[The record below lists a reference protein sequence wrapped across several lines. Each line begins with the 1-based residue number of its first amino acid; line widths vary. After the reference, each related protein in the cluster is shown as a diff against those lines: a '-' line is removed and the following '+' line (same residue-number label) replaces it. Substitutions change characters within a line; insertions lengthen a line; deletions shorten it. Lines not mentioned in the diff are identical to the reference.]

1 MNILLPKSCVEGHR
15 DVLKTDHSLVVIGAN
30 GAGKSKFGMAIAANH
45 KEESI
50 VLSALHSLYYIQAKE
65 EDENELI
72 KSNFDEMIAQLLEE
86 EYVAALR
93 MKEQFQLGVKL
104 TPQRTKLDNL
114 QSIWQRILPHS
125 RIVVRGSKLEVMQFR
140 DEDHSKEYNPSYQP
154 SKMSEG
160 EKIVFYF
167 ICSLLFAK
175 KNALVIIDEPE
186 MHLHRSVMNGVWDT
200 LEEERPDCTFV
211 YLTNDIS
218 FAASRRSSK
227 GIWIRSFNGSCLSWD
242 YEIMNPTD
250 SLDQEIY
257 MEILGSRK
265 PILFIEGN
273 ESSSIDIRLYP
284 HIFPE
289 YMVKP
294 LGGCTK
300 VIEST
305 KSMSD
310 LKGVHFL
317 QTKGIV
323 DRDRRTD
330 DEVIYL
336 RHHNVYVPNVAEI
349 ENFFLLPQAIK
360 LVAERR
366 GVDGEWAVK
375 QVTENVINLFSNEI
389 PEQAMLHVR
398 HRIKRELELSMD
410 IRTNNIDEYESH
422 IQTFNKSVH
431 PNKLYNRFVSEFT
444 SMVENR
450 SYFDILKVYNQKAT
464 LLNSHLFDICKVEGL
479 NEFLS
484 FVVSILKEKSQDA
497 QLLRNTFKRTLGIIE
512 IDN

>member
-1 MNILLPKSCVEGHR
+1 MNILLPKNCAEGHR

-50 VLSALHSLYYIQAKE
+50 VLSALHSLYYIRAKE
-65 EDENELI
+65 EEENELI
-72 KSNFDEMIAQLLEE
+72 KSNFDEMITQLLEE
-86 EYVAALR
+86 EYIAALGL
-93 MKEQFQLGVKL
+93 KEQFQLGVEL
-104 TPQRTKLDNL
+104 SPAQTRLDKL

-125 RIVVRGSKLEVMQFR
+125 RIAVRGSKLEVMQFS
-140 DEDHSKEYNPSYQP
+140 EKDHTKQYNISYQP

-175 KNALVIIDEPE
+175 NNALVIIDEPE
-186 MHLHRSVMNGVWDT
+186 MHLHRSIMNSVWNT

-211 YLTNDIS
+211 YLTNDLS

-227 GIWIRSFNGSCLSWD
+227 AIWIRSFNGSCLSWD
-242 YEIMNPTD
+242 YDIMNPTD
-250 SLDQEIY
+250 SFDQEIY

-305 KSMSD
+305 KAMSD

-336 RHHNVYVPNVAEI
+336 RHRNVYVPNVAEI
-349 ENFFLLPQAIK
+349 ENFFLLPQSIR

-366 GVDGEWAVK
+366 GVDGEWAVS
-375 QVTENVINLFSNEI
+375 QVTENVITLFSNEI

-410 IRTNNIDEYESH
+410 IRTNSIDQYENH
-422 IQTFNKSVH
+422 IRTFNRNVH
-431 PNKLYNRFVSEFT
+431 PDKLYKRLVSDFT
-444 SMVENR
+444 AMVENNLY
-450 SYFDILKVYNQKAT
+450 SDILKVYNQKAT
-464 LLNSHLFDICKVEGL
+464 LLNSQLFDICKVEGL
-479 NEFLS
+479 NDYLS
-484 FVVSILKEKSQDA
+484 VVVSILKENSQNSH
-497 QLLRNTFKRTLGIIE
+497 LLRNTFKRTLGIIE